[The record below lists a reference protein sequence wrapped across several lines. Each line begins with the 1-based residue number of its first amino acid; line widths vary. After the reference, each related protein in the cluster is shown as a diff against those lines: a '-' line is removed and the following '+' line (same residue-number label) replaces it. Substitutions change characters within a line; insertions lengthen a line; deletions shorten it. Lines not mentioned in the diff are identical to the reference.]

1 MCCGNAM
8 TDCHREKVDLA
19 KQRVINELTQFRND
33 RSDTRLAALKAA
45 IGNWHDRVDAW
56 GNANTV
62 EPTKQN
68 LS

>member
-1 MCCGNAM
+1 M
-8 TDCHREKVDLA
+8 TNCHREKVGLT
-19 KQRVINELTQFRND
+19 KQRVIDELTQFRND

-45 IGNWHDRVDAW
+45 ICNWHDKVDAW

>member
-1 MCCGNAM
+1 M
-8 TDCHREKVDLA
+8 TDSIGRRSALA
-19 KQRVINELTQFRND
+19 KQRVIDELTQFRND
-33 RSDTRLAALKAA
+33 RSDARLAALKAA
-45 IGNWHDRVDAW
+45 ISHWHDKVDAW